1 MKITP
6 SYLVMDELK
15 RIIRGPVLL
24 DEQSLDHY
32 SRDGSIF
39 SIKPAAVVLPRDRS
53 DIQKLV
59 VWLAQKRKENPT
71 DNRYTL
77 VCRGKGTDQAGGPLG
92 EGVIV
97 RFPDHLNKILEIGSD
112 FCRVEPGVIFGELN
126 RALAANNKIIP
137 SFPAS
142 ADFSTMGGA
151 VANVAAGEKTIKYG
165 TSRNYVKSLK
175 VILSSGEEIET
186 KPLNPQELAAK
197 KSQND
202 FEGELYRQIDEL
214 INNHRDLIERSK
226 PQVTKNASGYAL
238 WEVKKPSGEFD
249 LGQLFIGAQGTLG
262 VITEITFR
270 TIDCPETSALIV
282 GYFDDLEK
290 LGEAVESL
298 VPLGPS
304 AVELVDHYFLE
315 VVRNNSPQL
324 LTGLLPEKVPQ
335 YVLLVEFDGSVGEV
349 KAGIGRAE
357 PIIKS
362 VAYEVKVALDPNE
375 QEKLWQLRHSAAA
388 VIMEKLPGP
397 KKALPFVEDGTV
409 SPKYLVEYL
418 RDLGEL
424 AKRYDLAVPVWGHA
438 ADGDM
443 HFQPL
448 LDLADERDRN
458 KIFDFA
464 RDVFTVIGKYRGSVS
479 GEHNDGLFRTPYLD
493 ITFGQEMVD
502 LFFEVKK
509 IFDPLGIFNPYKK
522 ASRDFEVL
530 KKYMRRE
537 YNIHELH

>member
-1 MKITP
+1 
-6 SYLVMDELK
+6 MDELTK
-15 RIIRGPVLL
+15 IIQGKVLL
-24 DEQSLDHY
+24 DDQSLEHY
-32 SRDGSIF
+32 SYDGSIF
-39 SIKPAAVVLPRDRS
+39 SIKPAAAVLPRDRS

-59 VWLAQKRKENPT
+59 VWLAQKRKENPR
-71 DNRYTL
+71 DNRFTL

-92 EGVIV
+92 EGVVV
-97 RFPDHLNKILEIGSD
+97 RFPGHLDKILEVGTD

-126 RALAANNKIIP
+126 SRLDENNKIIP

-165 TSRNYVKSLK
+165 TTRDYVKGLK

-186 KPLNPQELAAK
+186 KPLDSAELAAK
-197 KSQND
+197 KSRNN
-202 FEGELYRQIDEL
+202 FEGEVFRRVDEL
-214 INNHRDLIERSK
+214 IEKHRDLIAASK
-226 PQVTKNASGYAL
+226 PDVTKNASGYAL
-238 WEVKKPSGEFD
+238 WEVKKRDGSFD
-249 LGQLFIGAQGTLG
+249 LSQLFVGSQGTLG
-262 VITEITFR
+262 VITEITFK
-270 TIDCPETSALIV
+270 TIDRPQASALIV

-290 LGEAVESL
+290 LGQAVESL

-304 AVELVDHYFLE
+304 AIEMVDHYFLE
-315 VVRNNSPQL
+315 VVQNNSPEL
-324 LTGLLPEKVPQ
+324 LAGLLPQKLPA
-335 YVLLVEFDGSVGEV
+335 YVLLVEFDGSVDEV
-349 KAGIGRAE
+349 KGGIGRAE

-362 VAYEVKVALDPNE
+362 MAYEVKVAIDPNE
-375 QEKLWQLRHSAAA
+375 QERLWRLRHSAAA

-409 SPKYLVEYL
+409 NPKYLVEYL
-418 RDLGEL
+418 H
-424 AKRYDLAVPVWGHA
+424 DLADLARRYGLTVPVWGHA

-448 LDLADERDRN
+448 IDLADEADRN

-479 GEHNDGLFRTPYLD
+479 GEHNDGLFRTPYLN
-493 ITFGQEMVD
+493 ITFGKEMVD

-522 ASRDFEVL
+522 ASRDFGVL
-530 KKYMRRE
+530 KKYLRRE
-537 YNIHELH
+537 YNIKNG

>member
-1 MKITP
+1 
-6 SYLVMDELK
+6 MDELTK
-15 RIIRGPVLL
+15 IIQGGVLT
-24 DEQSLDHY
+24 DEKSLEHY
-32 SRDGSIF
+32 SYDGSIF
-39 SIKPAAVVLPRDRS
+39 AIRPAAVVLPRDRE
-53 DIQKLV
+53 DIKKLV
-59 VWLAQKRKENPT
+59 VWLSQKRKENPN

-92 EGVIV
+92 EGIIV
-97 RFPDHLNKILEIGSD
+97 RFPDHLDKILEIGPD

-126 RALAANNKIIP
+126 RTLAAGNKIIP

-165 TSRNYVKSLK
+165 TTRDYVKGLK
-175 VILSSGEEIET
+175 VILSSGEEVET
-186 KPLNPQELAAK
+186 KALNQQELEAK
-197 KSQND
+197 KSQSD

-214 INNHRDLIERSK
+214 INNRRDLIVGSK

-238 WEVKKPSGEFD
+238 WDIKKSGSVFD

-270 TIDCPETSALIV
+270 TVNRPETSALLV
-282 GYFDDLEK
+282 GYFDSLEK

-315 VVRNNSPQL
+315 VVRANSPEL
-324 LTGLLPEKVPQ
+324 LAGLLPERIPQ
-335 YVLLVEFDGSVGEV
+335 YVLLTEFDGSLNEV
-349 KAGIGRAE
+349 KEGMAKAE
-357 PIIKS
+357 PVIKS
-362 VAYEVKVALDPNE
+362 MAYEVRVAIDLDE
-375 QEKLWQLRHSAAA
+375 QERLWQLRHSAAA

-409 SPKYLVEYL
+409 NPKYLVEYL
-418 RDLGEL
+418 RDLADL

-448 LDLADERDRN
+448 IDLADERDRA

-464 RDVFTVIGKYRGSVS
+464 RDVFGIIAKYRGSVS

-493 ITFGQEMVD
+493 ITFGKEMVD
-502 LFFEVKK
+502 LFFEVKR

-530 KKYMRRE
+530 KKYLRRE
-537 YNIHELH
+537 YNVHELH

>member
-1 MKITP
+1 MHFEFGNT
-6 SYLVMDELK
+6 VDELTK
-15 RIIRGPVLL
+15 IIQGKVLL
-24 DEQSLDHY
+24 DDQSLEHY
-32 SRDGSIF
+32 SYDGSIF

-53 DIQKLV
+53 DIQRLV
-59 VWLAQKRKENPT
+59 MWLAQKRKENPS
-71 DNRYTL
+71 DNRFSL

-97 RFPDHLNKILEIGSD
+97 RFPGHIDKILEVGAD

-126 RALAANNKIIP
+126 KRLAENNRIIP

-165 TSRNYVKSLK
+165 TTRNYVKSLK
-175 VILSSGEEIET
+175 MILSSGEEIET
-186 KPLNPQELAAK
+186 KSLDAQELAAK
-197 KSQND
+197 KSQNN

-214 INNHRDLIERSK
+214 IDAHRELIAKSK
-226 PQVTKNASGYAL
+226 PQVTKNSSGYAL
-238 WEVKKPSGEFD
+238 WEVKKGDGSFD

-262 VITEITFR
+262 VISEITFSI
-270 TIDCPETSALIV
+270 IDRPEASALIV
-282 GYFDDLEK
+282 GYFDNLEK
-290 LGEAVESL
+290 LGQAVEAL

-304 AVELVDHYFLE
+304 AIEMVDHYFLE
-315 VVRNNSPQL
+315 VVQNSSPEL
-324 LTGLLPEKVPQ
+324 LAGLLSEKIPQ
-335 YVLLVEFDGSVGEV
+335 YVLLAEFDGSLSEV
-349 KAGIGRAE
+349 KAGMAKAE

-362 VAYEVKVALDPNE
+362 FAYDVRVAYDSQE
-375 QEKLWQLRHSAAA
+375 QERLWQLRHSAAA

-409 SPKYLVEYL
+409 NPKYLVEYL
-418 RDLGEL
+418 GDLADL
-424 AKRYDLAVPVWGHA
+424 AKRYGLSVPVWGHA

-448 LDLADERDRN
+448 IDLADESDRS
-458 KIFDFA
+458 KVFDFA
-464 RDVFTVIGKYRGSVS
+464 RDVFAVIGKYKGSAA

-493 ITFGQEMVD
+493 VTFGKEMVD

-537 YNIHELH
+537 YNVH